1 MLSPRSRRIAGQ
13 ELLLLARDPVPL
25 VLLVVVP
32 VVFIAVL
39 KPAGFLALVVE
50 GYVGTNG
57 AEQAVPGAA
66 VTFSLFATGLVGL
79 SFFREHGWGTWP
91 RLRAAASPA
100 EILAGKL
107 LPLAGFVLAQL
118 GLLFALGMAGFGLR
132 VRGPVLAVWLFC
144 LPVAASVVALGLLL
158 VGLARTLPQLNALAN
173 LSATVLAGVGGAVMP
188 VRLLPGWARAVAP
201 ASPAYWVMRGYKA
214 VILDGG
220 GLGALALPSA
230 VLLAFTAAFLLLAAR
245 LALGEGRIAWG

>member
-1 MLSPRSRRIAGQ
+1 VSPRSRRIAGQ

-39 KPAGFLALVVE
+39 KPAGFLALIVE

-79 SFFREHGWGTWP
+79 SFFREHGWGTWA

-118 GLLFALGMAGFGLR
+118 GLLFGLGMAGFGLH
-132 VRGPVLAVWLFC
+132 VRGPVLAIALFC
-144 LPVAASVVALGLLL
+144 LPVAGCVIALGLLL

-173 LSATVLAGVGGAVMP
+173 LTATLLAGVGGAVMP

-201 ASPAYWVMRGYKA
+201 ASPAYWSMRGFKA

-220 GLGALALPSA
+220 GFGALLTPSA
-230 VLLAFTAAFLLLAAR
+230 VLLAFTLAFLALAAR
-245 LALGEGRIAWG
+245 LSFDEGKLAWG